1 MRIAVLGC
9 GSIGRRHLRN
19 LNLLREPHELLAYDP
34 SEAALEIACQESG
47 AKGFSSLDAI
57 WEARPEIG
65 FITSPSELHVE
76 HALAAVRQGCHVFI
90 EKPLSH
96 SVAGIHELEN
106 ALAETGR
113 HAMVGCNMR
122 FHPGPATVKRLLSEH
137 AIGTPLAAR
146 IQCGSYLPQ
155 WRPSQDYR
163 KSYSA
168 SVAQGGA
175 ILDCI
180 HEIDLALWYL
190 GPAHLVGA
198 AHMPASSIGLATDGL
213 AELILKHESGS
224 LSNVHLNFIQRDYRR
239 TCQII
244 GTEGTLYWDFA
255 AHRVD
260 HFGPAGDIVA
270 SYPEP
275 DGWQPNQMYVDEIA
289 HFLER
294 IALDRPPV
302 SSLAEGWAALSLA
315 LSARDLG
322 RTDS

>member
-19 LNLLREPHELLAYDP
+19 LNLIPEPHELLAYDP
-34 SEAALEIACQESG
+34 SEGALEIARQESG
-47 AKGFSSLDAI
+47 VQGFSSLAAI
-57 WEARPEIG
+57 WEARPEVA

-96 SVAGIHELEN
+96 SFAGIPELEH

-113 HAMVGCNMR
+113 LAMVGCNMR

-137 AIGTPLAAR
+137 AIGTPIAAR
-146 IQCGSYLPQ
+146 IQCGSYLPR
-155 WRPSQDYR
+155 WRPAQDYR
-163 KSYSA
+163 QSYSA
-168 SVAQGGA
+168 SVEQGGA

-190 GPAHLVGA
+190 GPARLLGA
-198 AHMPASSIGLATDGL
+198 AAVPASSIGLSTDGL
-213 AELILKHESGS
+213 AELILKHDSGVV
-224 LSNVHLNFIQRDYRR
+224 SNVHLNFIQRDYRR

-255 AHRVD
+255 TRQVD
-260 HFGPAGDIVA
+260 HFGSEGNVVA
-270 SYPEP
+270 TYPEP
-275 DGWQPNQMYVDEIA
+275 EAWEPNQMYRDEIA
-289 HFLER
+289 HFL
-294 IALDRPPV
+294 DRVAQGQPPV
-302 SSLAEGWAALSLA
+302 SSLAEGWAALCLA
-315 LSARDLG
+315 LSARDHG
-322 RTDS
+322 RTES

>member
-19 LNLLREPHELLAYDP
+19 LNLMPKPHELLAYDP
-34 SEAALEIACQESG
+34 SEGALEIARQESG
-47 AKGFSSLDAI
+47 VQGYSSLATI
-57 WEARPEIG
+57 WEARPEIA

-96 SVAGIHELEN
+96 SIAGIQELEN
-106 ALAETGR
+106 ALKETGQF
-113 HAMVGCNMR
+113 AMVGCNMR
-122 FHPGPATVKRLLSEH
+122 FHPGPATVKRLLSEQ
-137 AIGTPLAAR
+137 AIGTPIAAR
-146 IQCGSYLPQ
+146 IQCGSYLPR
-155 WRPSQDYR
+155 WRPAQDFR

-168 SVAQGGA
+168 SVEQGGA

-190 GPAHLVGA
+190 GPARLLGA
-198 AHMPASSIGLATDGL
+198 AYVPASSIGLSTDGL
-213 AELILKHESGS
+213 AELILKHESGI

-255 AHRVD
+255 ARRVD
-260 HFGPAGDIVA
+260 HFGPEGNVVA
-270 SYPEP
+270 TYPEP
-275 DGWQPNQMYVDEIA
+275 EAWQANQMYVDEIA
-289 HFLER
+289 HFLDR
-294 IALDRPPV
+294 IAQGQPPA

-315 LSARDLG
+315 LSARDHG
-322 RTDS
+322 RTES